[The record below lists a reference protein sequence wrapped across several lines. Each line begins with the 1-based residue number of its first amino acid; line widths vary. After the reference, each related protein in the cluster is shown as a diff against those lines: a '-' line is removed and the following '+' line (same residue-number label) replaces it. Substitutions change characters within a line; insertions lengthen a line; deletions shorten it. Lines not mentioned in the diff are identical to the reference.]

1 MKKTRLATA
10 TLATFTAFAA
20 LGMLSSGA
28 HAQTSVSIYGIVDT
42 GVEYV
47 NHANASK
54 DSLFRLSSGAMN
66 TSRIGFRGTEDL
78 GGGLKAVFQLEN
90 GFKTDTGEFD
100 SAGLLFG
107 RQANVGLDGSFG
119 RIVAGRSFSTTYD
132 FILPFDPMGY
142 SGQYSWVT
150 SAGATGGRKDGM
162 LTNLPNMVK
171 YQGKFGNFKL
181 GATYGFGETAGN
193 NSDSAKY
200 SLGAGYEAG
209 AFRVAATF
217 DRVNGTAAVANGA
230 YDKATSIHL
239 AGDYQVSSNLGLD
252 LGYRNYKKTL
262 ASNAPDLRSDFFWGG
277 ATYKV
282 TPVVTLIGAIYYQ
295 NIKNVASGKDADPI
309 MYSVRGKYALSKRT
323 DLYLSAAYA
332 KAKNQQLVGLSRDDI
347 AYSSSQTGV
356 IGGIQHRF

>member
-1 MKKTRLATA
+1 MKRNYLATA
-10 TLATFTAFAA
+10 TLATLGA
-20 LGMLSSGA
+20 LTSGA
-28 HAQTSVSIYGIVDT
+28 YAQTNVSIYGIIDT

-47 NHANASK
+47 NHANAK
-54 DSLFRLSSGAMN
+54 QDSLIRLSSGAMN

-90 GFKTDTGEFD
+90 GFKVDTGDFD
-100 SAGLLFG
+100 STGVLFN
-107 RQANVGLDGSFG
+107 RQANVGLEGSFG
-119 RIVAGRSFSTTYD
+119 RVVAGRSFTTTYD

-162 LTNLPNMVK
+162 PTNLSNILK
-171 YQGKFGNFKL
+171 YQGKFGGFKL
-181 GATYGFGETAGN
+181 GATYGFGETAGST
-193 NSDSAKY
+193 SDSAKY
-200 SLGAGYEAG
+200 DLGIGYESG
-209 AFRVAATF
+209 PFRIAATF
-217 DRVNGTAAVANGA
+217 DRVNSAAVSAANSA
-230 YDKATSIHL
+230 FDKATSIHL
-239 AGDYQVSSNLGLD
+239 AGDYQLGDKLD
-252 LGYRNYKKTL
+252 LNLGYRNYKKTL

-277 ATYKV
+277 ASYKV

-295 NIKNVASGKDADPI
+295 NIKNLPSGKDADPI

-347 AYSSSQTGV
+347 AYGSSQTGM
-356 IGGIQHRF
+356 IAGIQHRF

>member
-1 MKKTRLATA
+1 MKRKHLATA
-10 TLATFTAFAA
+10 TFAA
-20 LGMLSSGA
+20 LGLLASGA
-28 HAQTSVSIYGIVDT
+28 YAQSSVTVYGIVDT

-47 NHANASK
+47 NNANANK
-54 DSLFRLSSGAMN
+54 DGVVRLSSGAMN

-107 RQANVGLDGSFG
+107 RQANVGLEGSFG
-119 RIVAGRSFSTTYD
+119 RIVAGRSYSTTYD

-162 LTNLPNMVK
+162 LTNLPNMLK
-171 YQGKFGNFKL
+171 YTGKFGSFKL
-181 GATYGFGETAGN
+181 GATYGFGEVAG
-193 NSDSAKY
+193 SIGDTAKY
-200 SLGAGYEAG
+200 ALGVGYENG
-209 AFRVAATF
+209 PFRVAATF
-217 DRVNGTAAVANGA
+217 DRVDGTAAVAGGA

-239 AGDYQVSSNLGLD
+239 AGDYQLNSTLGLD

-262 ASNAPDLRSDFFWGG
+262 ASNAANQRSDFFWGG

-282 TPVVTLIGAIYYQ
+282 TPVVTLIGAVYYQ

-332 KAKNQQLVGLSRDDI
+332 KAKNQQLVGVSRDDV
-347 AYSSSQTGV
+347 AYGTSQTGV

>member
-1 MKKTRLATA
+1 MNRKYLAAA
-10 TLATFTAFAA
+10 TLAA
-20 LGMLSSGA
+20 LGATTSGA
-28 HAQTSVSIYGIVDT
+28 YAQTNVSIYGLIDT
-42 GVEYV
+42 GIEYV
-47 NHANASK
+47 NHANAGK
-54 DSLFRLSSGAMN
+54 DSLLRLSSGAMN
-66 TSRIGFRGTEDL
+66 TSRIGFRGSEDL

-100 SAGLLFG
+100 SAGVLFN
-107 RQANVGLDGSFG
+107 RQANVGLEGGFG
-119 RIVAGRSFSTTYD
+119 RVVLGRSFTTTYD

-142 SGQYSWVT
+142 SAQYSWVT

-162 LTNLPNMVK
+162 PTNLQNIVK
-171 YQGKFGNFKL
+171 YQGKFGDFKL
-181 GATYGFGETAGN
+181 GATYGFGETAGSA
-193 NSDSAKY
+193 SDSAKY
-200 SLGAGYEAG
+200 DLGVGYESG
-209 AFRVAATF
+209 PFRIALTY
-217 DRVNGTAAVANGA
+217 DRVNGAAASAASSA

-239 AGDYQVSSNLGLD
+239 AGNYQLGSNLSMS

-277 ATYKV
+277 ASYKA
-282 TPVVTLIGAIYYQ
+282 TPAVTLIGAIYYQ

-347 AYSSSQTGV
+347 AYGSSQTGV

>member
-1 MKKTRLATA
+1 MKRKHLATA
-10 TLATFTAFAA
+10 ILAA
-20 LGMLSSGA
+20 LGLLASGA
-28 HAQTSVSIYGIVDT
+28 YAQSSVTVYGIVDT

-47 NHANASK
+47 NNANANK
-54 DSLFRLSSGAMN
+54 DGVVRLSSGAMN

-107 RQANVGLDGSFG
+107 RQANVGLEGSFG
-119 RIVAGRSFSTTYD
+119 RIVAGRSYSTTYD

-162 LTNLPNMVK
+162 LTNLPNMLK
-171 YQGKFGNFKL
+171 YTGKFGSFKL
-181 GATYGFGETAGN
+181 GATYGFGEVAG
-193 NSDSAKY
+193 STGDTAKY
-200 SLGAGYEAG
+200 ALGAGYENG
-209 AFRVAATF
+209 PFRVAATF
-217 DRVNGTAAVANGA
+217 DRVNGTAAVAGGA

-239 AGDYQVSSNLGLD
+239 AGDYQISSALD
-252 LGYRNYKKTL
+252 LNLGYRNYKKTL
-262 ASNAPDLRSDFFWGG
+262 ASNAADLRSDFFGGG
-277 ATYKV
+277 ASYKV
-282 TPVVTLIGAIYYQ
+282 TPVVTLIGAVYYQ

-332 KAKNQQLVGLSRDDI
+332 KAKNQQLVGVSRDDV
-347 AYSSSQTGV
+347 AYGTSQTGV

>member
-1 MKKTRLATA
+1 MKRKYLASA
-10 TLATFTAFAA
+10 IFTA
-20 LGMLSSGA
+20 LGLLASGA
-28 HAQTSVSIYGIVDT
+28 YAQSSVTVYGLVDT

-47 NHANASK
+47 NNANANK
-54 DSLFRLSSGAMN
+54 DGVVRLSSGAMN

-78 GGGLKAVFQLEN
+78 GGGLKAVFQLED

-100 SAGLLFG
+100 SPGLLFG
-107 RQANVGLDGSFG
+107 RQANVGLEGSFG
-119 RIVAGRSFSTTYD
+119 RIVAGRSYSTTYD

-162 LTNLPNMVK
+162 LTNLPNMLK
-171 YQGKFGNFKL
+171 YTGKFGSFKL
-181 GATYGFGETAGN
+181 GATYGFGEVAG
-193 NSDSAKY
+193 STGDTAKY
-200 SLGAGYEAG
+200 ALGAGYENG
-209 AFRVAATF
+209 PFRVAATF
-217 DRVNGTAAVANGA
+217 DRVNGTAAVAGGA

-239 AGDYQVSSNLGLD
+239 AGGYQISSTLD
-252 LGYRNYKKTL
+252 LSLGYRNYKKTL
-262 ASNAPDLRSDFFWGG
+262 ASNAADLRSDFFWGG
-277 ATYKV
+277 ASYKV
-282 TPVVTLIGAIYYQ
+282 TPVVTLIGAVYYQ

-332 KAKNQQLVGLSRDDI
+332 KAKNQQLVGVSRDDV
-347 AYSSSQTGV
+347 AYGTSQTGV

>member
-1 MKKTRLATA
+1 MKRNYLAAA
-10 TLATFTAFAA
+10 TLAA
-20 LGMLSSGA
+20 LGTLASGA
-28 HAQTSVSIYGIVDT
+28 YAQTSVSIYGIIDT
-42 GVEYV
+42 GIEYV
-47 NHANASK
+47 NHANAK
-54 DSLFRLSSGAMN
+54 QDSLVRVSSGAMN
-66 TSRIGFRGTEDL
+66 TSRIGFRGSEDL

-90 GFKTDTGEFD
+90 GFKVDTGEFD
-100 SAGLLFG
+100 SAGVLFN
-107 RQANVGLDGSFG
+107 RQANVGLEGSFG
-119 RIVAGRSFSTTYD
+119 RLVIGRSFTTTYD

-162 LTNLPNMVK
+162 PTNLSNILK
-171 YQGKFGNFKL
+171 YQGKFGGFKL
-181 GATYGFGETAGN
+181 GATYGFGETAG
-193 NSDSAKY
+193 STTDSAKY
-200 SLGAGYEAG
+200 DLGVGYENG
-209 AFRVAATF
+209 PFRIAATF
-217 DRVNGTAAVANGA
+217 DRVNSAAASATNSA
-230 YDKATSIHL
+230 FDKATSIHL
-239 AGDYQVSSNLGLD
+239 AGDYQLTGNLDLN

-277 ATYKV
+277 ASYKV

-295 NIKNVASGKDADPI
+295 NIKNVPSGKDADPI

-347 AYSSSQTGV
+347 AYGSSQTGV

>member
-1 MKKTRLATA
+1 MKRKHLATA
-10 TLATFTAFAA
+10 ILAA
-20 LGMLSSGA
+20 LGLLASGA
-28 HAQTSVSIYGIVDT
+28 YAQSSVTVYGIVDT

-47 NHANASK
+47 NNANANK
-54 DSLFRLSSGAMN
+54 DGVVRLSSGAMN

-107 RQANVGLDGSFG
+107 RQANVGLEGSFG
-119 RIVAGRSFSTTYD
+119 RIVAGRSYSTTYD

-162 LTNLPNMVK
+162 LTNLPNMLK
-171 YQGKFGNFKL
+171 YTGKFGSFKL
-181 GATYGFGETAGN
+181 GATYGFGEVAG
-193 NSDSAKY
+193 STGDTAKY
-200 SLGAGYEAG
+200 ALGAGYENG
-209 AFRVAATF
+209 PFRVAATF
-217 DRVNGTAAVANGA
+217 DRVNGTAAVAGGA

-239 AGDYQVSSNLGLD
+239 AGDYQISSALD
-252 LGYRNYKKTL
+252 LNLGYRNYKKTL
-262 ASNAPDLRSDFFWGG
+262 ASNAADLRSDFFWGG
-277 ATYKV
+277 ASYKV
-282 TPVVTLIGAIYYQ
+282 TPVVTLIGAVYYQ

-332 KAKNQQLVGLSRDDI
+332 KAKNQQLVGVSRDDV
-347 AYSSSQTGV
+347 AYGTSQTGV